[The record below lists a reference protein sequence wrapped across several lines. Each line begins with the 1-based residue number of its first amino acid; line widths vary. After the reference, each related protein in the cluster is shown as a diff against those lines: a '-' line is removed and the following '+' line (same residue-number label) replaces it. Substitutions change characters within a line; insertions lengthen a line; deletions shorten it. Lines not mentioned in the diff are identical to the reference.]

1 MFDICLI
8 GTGGMMPLPNRWL
21 SSMLVR
27 FNGKM
32 LLIDC
37 GEGTQIS
44 LKQLGWG
51 FKNIDTICFTHYHA
65 DHISGLPGMLLTLG
79 NSERTEPLTLIGPT
93 GLERVVSALR
103 TIATEL
109 PFEIIYKEI
118 NTDEVCTLQL
128 NEYILKTCGAKHGVP
143 CLAYSIETERLGK
156 FDIEKALKL
165 DLPKK
170 YWNLL
175 QNEQEVLYQDKT
187 YMPSMVMGESRKGFK
202 LGYCTD
208 SRPTENIVLLVK
220 NADLF
225 VCEGMYAEKDKAN
238 KAIERKH
245 MMFYEAAQMAKEA
258 QVKEL
263 WLTHYSPSL
272 TNPKDYLYVA
282 KEIFNNTKAGY
293 DRIVRSMVYED

>member
-27 FNGKM
+27 FKGKM

-44 LKQLGWG
+44 LKSLGWG

-79 NSERTEPLTLIGPT
+79 NSERTEPLTLVGPT

-103 TIATEL
+103 TIASEL
-109 PFEIIYKEI
+109 PFDIIYKEI
-118 NTDEVCTLQL
+118 NTDEVCELRL
-128 NEYILKTCGAKHGVP
+128 DEYILKTCGAKHGVP

-165 DLPKK
+165 DLPKN
-170 YWNLL
+170 YWNML
-175 QNEQEVLYQDKT
+175 QNEQEVSYEDKLYT
-187 YMPSMVMGESRKGFK
+187 PSMVMGECRKGFK
-202 LGYCTD
+202 ISYCTD
-208 SRPTENIVLLVK
+208 SRPTDNIVDLAR
-220 NADLF
+220 NSDLF
-225 VCEGMYAEKDKAN
+225 VCEGMYAEKDKEN
-238 KAIERKH
+238 KAIDRKH
-245 MMFYEAAQMAKEA
+245 MMFYEAAKMAKEA
-258 QVKEL
+258 DVKEL

-272 TNPKDYLYVA
+272 TNPKDYLYIA
-282 KEIFNNTKAGY
+282 KEIFVNTKAGY
-293 DRIVRSMVYED
+293 DRIIKSIVYEE